1 MERGRCEMARK
12 RKKPKFEKGT
22 EARRI
27 ARENVGAPPAER
39 IIPDRRLKPPKHK
52 KPLLDEDSL

>member
-1 MERGRCEMARK
+1 MARK

-27 ARENVGAPPAER
+27 ARENAGAPPAAR
-39 IIPDRRLKPPKHK
+39 IIPDRRRKPVKHK
-52 KPLLDEDSL
+52 KSFLNDEEV